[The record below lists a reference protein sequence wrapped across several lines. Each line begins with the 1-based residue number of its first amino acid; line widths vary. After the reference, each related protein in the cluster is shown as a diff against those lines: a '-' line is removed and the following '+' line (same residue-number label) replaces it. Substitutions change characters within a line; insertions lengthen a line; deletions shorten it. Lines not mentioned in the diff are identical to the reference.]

1 MLAGRFFLSG
11 AAYSLSMA
19 RPQDRRRSIRF
30 LANMFARNGYF
41 RSPRGPATPQDSHRG
56 YELRFTADDDS
67 ERDQILRHLARLGI
81 KPGKPYPHNRYQW
94 RIPIYGRE
102 QVDALGKKLMSQK
115 SRASERRAAPRR
127 SRR

>member
-1 MLAGRFFLSG
+1 
-11 AAYSLSMA
+11 MA

-30 LANMFARNGYF
+30 LADMFARNGYF

-56 YELRFTADDDS
+56 YELRFTADDDA
-67 ERDQILRHLARLGI
+67 ERDQILRALARLGI

-94 RIPIYGRE
+94 RIPIYGRD
-102 QVDALGKKLMSQK
+102 QVDALGKKLKAGSGKGRK
-115 SRASERRAAPRR
+115 STRASDRR